1 MAKDRTEEAGTLH
14 HLRDKDIICLSLELS
29 KYITRNGT
37 VDQVLLFTASQ
48 A

>member
-14 HLRDKDIICLSLELS
+14 HLRDKEIVCLSLEVS
-29 KYITRNGT
+29 KDITRNGT